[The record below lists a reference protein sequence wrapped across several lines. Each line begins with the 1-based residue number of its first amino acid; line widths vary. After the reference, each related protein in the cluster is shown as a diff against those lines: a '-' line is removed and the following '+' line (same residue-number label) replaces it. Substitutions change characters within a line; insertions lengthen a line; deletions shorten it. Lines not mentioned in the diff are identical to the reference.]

1 MIARP
6 IDQFDFADDYKVFW
20 TDMVKQSCLELYG
33 DINNFCETYRKSPN
47 KIYNDINKMLKV
59 VPITLRKLIDEIF
72 TKEYGNAGDDS
83 VS

>member
-6 IDQFDFADDYKVFW
+6 IEQFDFAENYKAFW

-33 DINNFCETYRKSPN
+33 NINNFCETYRKAPA

-59 VPITLRKLIDEIF
+59 VPITLQKLIDEIF
-72 TKEYGNAGDDS
+72 LKEYGNTS
-83 VS
+83 L

>member
-6 IDQFDFADDYKVFW
+6 IEQFDFADDYKAFW
-20 TDMVKQSCLELYG
+20 LDIVGKAGIELFGDMS
-33 DINNFCETYRKSPN
+33 NFCETYRMSPN

-72 TKEYGNAGDDS
+72 TKEYGNADGI
-83 VS
+83 